1 MQSEDI
7 WTLAFLSALSRLPL
21 EAARDE
27 ADAALALINSRGLS
41 HPTQTTIPQRG
52 WVGVTLLGWPTP
64 EEMQRVI
71 RPDGSD
77 FTLQD
82 AASRQV

>member
-7 WTLAFLSALSRLPL
+7 WTLAFLSALGRLPL
-21 EAARDE
+21 DAARDE
-27 ADAALALINSRGLS
+27 ADAALALIHTRGLS
-41 HPTQTTIPQRG
+41 HPTQTTTPQRG

-64 EEMQRVI
+64 EDMQRVI

-77 FTLQD
+77 FTFQD
-82 AASRQV
+82 APPQQA